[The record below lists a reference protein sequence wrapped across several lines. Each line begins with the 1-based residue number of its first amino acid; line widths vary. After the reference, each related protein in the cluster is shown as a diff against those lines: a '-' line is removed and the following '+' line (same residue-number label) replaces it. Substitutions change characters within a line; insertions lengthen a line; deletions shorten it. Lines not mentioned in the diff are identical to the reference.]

1 MDYVSMC
8 SADVSDFTGR
18 QVVALLIGAV
28 RAERFCDGF
37 HISLAEFF
45 ADESNKLQELTEDD
59 LVFLET
65 TRSLERNNRDR
76 ALAYM
81 QAMKDV
87 QKNE

>member
-18 QVVALLIGAV
+18 QVVVLLIGAV

>member
-45 ADESNKLQELTEDD
+45 ADESNKLLF
-59 LVFLET
+59 LVL
-65 TRSLERNNRDR
+65 
-76 ALAYM
+76 
-81 QAMKDV
+81 
-87 QKNE
+87 